1 MNLNKETPN
10 TKSEKAAVRSLI
22 EQSAL
27 DSSPNVVVSN
37 PELERW
43 IIREPTRKQSPHVPP
58 LASRAKSSVC
68 KPPVGS
74 ISISKRTQI
83 NTYRKS
89 SNSKS
94 SREKLEN
101 KIISVPMTSLF
112 LNTQPNKSKTHFR
125 PLFTKKLK
133 IRSNSLT
140 YTKDQEKPIDI
151 THIKR
156 TLDMMVKR
164 EIYKGKTKEN
174 INPKQGIVKLNTI
187 PGIAKY
193 SQELQPKFLQYV

>member
-27 DSSPNVVVSN
+27 DSSPNVVASN
-37 PELERW
+37 FELERW

-89 SNSKS
+89 S
-94 SREKLEN
+94 RDRLEN

-112 LNTQPNKSKTHFR
+112 LNTQSNKSKTNFR
-125 PLFTKKLK
+125 PLFTRKLK
-133 IRSNSLT
+133 IRSHSLT

-151 THIKR
+151 TQIKR

-174 INPKQGIVKLNTI
+174 INPKQGVVKLNTI
-187 PGIAKY
+187 PGIVKY
-193 SQELQPKFLQYV
+193 SQVLQPKFLQYT